1 MPSATLMPVMS
12 IQQAAERH
20 NMLVEYTKSVM
31 VKDQDFGVI
40 PGVSKPCLYKAG
52 AEKLLSLFGF
62 SPSFS
67 LIERVEDWT
76 GKDHGAEPFFYYFYK
91 CQLLRGGEI
100 LGEGDGSC
108 NSWEKKYRYRNGDR
122 KCPQCGKPTIIVGK
136 QEYGGGFICFAKK
149 GGCGAKFGS
158 KDPSITGQDT
168 GQVPNPDIAEQVN
181 TLQKMAQKR
190 ALVAAVLIACNAS
203 AFYTQDVEDMQT
215 IDVTPTETR
224 DEVVERR
231 LAEERAKAPAKDE
244 GGYVLTEL
252 GEKVH
257 AAITTPAA
265 TIMELADSLDQ
276 TPEPPLMAPD
286 VKKPPKSSAYEMRE
300 AAKREEVEQV
310 LKPVGTPKETRKRGA
325 ISFTALKQWGEIK
338 KEILKLT
345 GTTDLYYEALKA
357 GGYAHADEIKTQDDA
372 AKIWK
377 ALKAITAEL
386 GAQKQDK
393 ALLLELETQTQ
404 RIGQNAMDY
413 ALQAH
418 GLRSIKDVLALDGEP
433 FQAFMDEVRGIVGW
447 IG

>member
-1 MPSATLMPVMS
+1 MSTDVMVMPQATLMPVMS

-215 IDVTPTETR
+215 IDITPSETR

-231 LAEERAKAPAKDE
+231 LSEERAKAPATSKE
-244 GGYVLTEL
+244 T
-252 GEKVH
+252 
-257 AAITTPAA
+257 IT
-265 TIMELADSLDQ
+265 ELADFLD
-276 TPEPPLMAPD
+276 TPPDMPPASD
-286 VKKPPKSSAYEMRE
+286 YEKRESAKQQE
-300 AAKREEVEQV
+300 AAAV
-310 LKPVGTPKETRKRGA
+310 LKAVGAPKETRKKGT
-325 ISFTALKQWGEIK
+325 ISFKALAAY
-338 KEILKLT
+338 KEVKDALRELKGDDSVYYDILKLSGVSHANELAAEQSKDVYKLLANT
-345 GTTDLYYEALKA
+345 VIKLRNDKKLRDEVE
-357 GGYAHADEIKTQDDA
+357 AHALRIGAASFTRILGANGFTDIDDLLMNA
-372 AKIWK
+372 NGSQVQCV
-377 ALKAITAEL
+377 LHEL
-386 GAQKQDK
+386 GA
-393 ALLLELETQTQ
+393 
-404 RIGQNAMDY
+404 
-413 ALQAH
+413 
-418 GLRSIKDVLALDGEP
+418 EP
-433 FQAFMDEVRGIVGW
+433 V
-447 IG
+447 

>member
-1 MPSATLMPVMS
+1 MVIPSATLMPVMS
-12 IQQAAERH
+12 IQQATERH

-136 QEYGGGFICFAKK
+136 QEYGGGFVCFGKK
-149 GGCGAKFGS
+149 GGCGAKFRS
-158 KDPSITGQDT
+158 DDASITKQDT

-231 LAEERAKAPAKDE
+231 LAEEQRRIKELSAPKPLE
-244 GGYVLTEL
+244 
-252 GEKVH
+252 H
-257 AAITTPAA
+257 IQPSPAV
-265 TIMELADSLDQ
+265 ILELANSLDQ
-276 TPEPPLMAPD
+276 APEPPLMA
-286 VKKPPKSSAYEMRE
+286 YEQREQAKQNE
-300 AAKREEVEQV
+300 AAAA
-310 LKPVGTPKETRKRGA
+310 LKPSLEATAKRRRGA
-325 ISFTALKQWGEIK
+325 ISFTALKWWGAIKAEIK
-338 KEILKLT
+338 DLT
-345 GTTDLYYEALKA
+345 GTTDLYYKRLDEFGFK
-357 GGYAHADEIKTQDDA
+357 HADEIATKEQATS
-372 AKIWK
+372 IGNN
-377 ALKAITAEL
+377 LKADVAEL
-386 GAQKQDK
+386 KRSKQDK
-393 ALLLELETQTQ
+393 ALLLEAQTHAL
-404 RIGQNAMDY
+404 RIGPY
-413 ALQAH
+413 ATQAVLKRK
-418 GLRSIKDVLALDGEP
+418 GLESVEEILNLGGDDLTELLRELKETA
-433 FQAFMDEVRGIVGW
+433 
-447 IG
+447 

>member
-1 MPSATLMPVMS
+1 MTEELTIIPSATLMPVMS

-40 PGVSKPCLYKAG
+40 PGVAKPCLYKAG

-67 LIERVEDWT
+67 LIQRTEDWI
-76 GKDHGAEPFFYYFYK
+76 GVDHGGEPFFYYFYK
-91 CQLLRGGEI
+91 CQLLRGGGI

-136 QEYGGGFICFAKK
+136 QEYGGGFICFSKK

-158 KDPSITGQDT
+158 KDPLITGQDT

-215 IDVTPTETR
+215 IEVTPTETR

-231 LAEERAKAPAKDE
+231 IVEEKAKASTVSK
-244 GGYVLTEL
+244 
-252 GEKVH
+252 
-257 AAITTPAA
+257 A
-265 TIMELADSLDQ
+265 TIVELADFLD
-276 TPEPPLMAPD
+276 TPPDMPEPPLMAPA
-286 VKKPPKSSAYEMRE
+286 VKKSPKSSAYEMRE
-300 AAKREEVEQV
+300 AAKQQE
-310 LKPVGTPKETRKRGA
+310 A
-325 ISFTALKQWGEIK
+325 A
-338 KEILKLT
+338 
-345 GTTDLYYEALKA
+345 EALK
-357 GGYAHADEIKTQDDA
+357 G
-372 AKIWK
+372 
-377 ALKAITAEL
+377 
-386 GAQKQDK
+386 
-393 ALLLELETQTQ
+393 
-404 RIGQNAMDY
+404 
-413 ALQAH
+413 
-418 GLRSIKDVLALDGEP
+418 DG
-433 FQAFMDEVRGIVGW
+433 
-447 IG
+447 

>member
-1 MPSATLMPVMS
+1 MSTDLVVMPSATLMPVMS

-31 VKDQDFGVI
+31 VRDQDFGVI

-231 LAEERAKAPAKDE
+231 LSEERAKATTVPPA
-244 GGYVLTEL
+244 V
-252 GEKVH
+252 V
-257 AAITTPAA
+257 I
-265 TIMELADSLDQ
+265 ELANSLDQ
-276 TPEPPLMAPD
+276 APELKGPMDVRQGTTVANERAEPPLMAPD
-286 VKKPPKSSAYEMRE
+286 VKKPPKKAQTYMSESAKLKWKQAKLQLNAVRKDNDKFYYDAIAPYKHCTHIPTKEEADMRWKILQSGLTPQGPPKHDFTLE
-300 AAKREEVEQV
+300 EELHRHKRDN
-310 LKPVGTPKETRKRGA
+310 PRFIET
-325 ISFTALKQWGEIK
+325 
-338 KEILKLT
+338 
-345 GTTDLYYEALKA
+345 
-357 GGYAHADEIKTQDDA
+357 
-372 AKIWK
+372 
-377 ALKAITAEL
+377 L
-386 GAQKQDK
+386 GAHGFESVADVIERANGTQTG
-393 ALLLELETQTQ
+393 LLLSELRQ
-404 RIGQNAMDY
+404 
-413 ALQAH
+413 
-418 GLRSIKDVLALDGEP
+418 K
-433 FQAFMDEVRGIVGW
+433 
-447 IG
+447 

>member
-1 MPSATLMPVMS
+1 MSTDVVVIPHATLMPVMS

-20 NMLVEYTKSVM
+20 NMLVEYTKSLM

-67 LIERVEDWT
+67 LIERTEDWT
-76 GKDHGAEPFFYYFYK
+76 GKDHGGEPFFYYFYK

-158 KDPSITGQDT
+158 KDVAITGQDT

-231 LAEERAKAPAKDE
+231 LAEEKAKAIRDTNNDPTVAAVVNDPSYEERHRNMILEANAVLDDVNK
-244 GGYVLTEL
+244 VLLTE
-252 GEKVH
+252 H
-257 AAITTPAA
+257 
-265 TIMELADSLDQ
+265 
-276 TPEPPLMAPD
+276 PPDAPT
-286 VKKPPKSSAYEMRE
+286 KP
-300 AAKREEVEQV
+300 
-310 LKPVGTPKETRKRGA
+310 TRKRGA

-338 KEILKLT
+338 KEILALS
-345 GTTDLYYEALKA
+345 GTTDLYYKALST
-357 GGYAHADEIKTQDDA
+357 GGYQHADEIKTQEDA

-377 ALKAITAEL
+377 ALKEITAEL
-386 GAQKQDK
+386 RPKQQVRTLEEELRSHEKQPKFMDVLGAHGFESVGDVIERANGTQLG
-393 ALLLELETQTQ
+393 LLLSELRQ
-404 RIGQNAMDY
+404 G
-413 ALQAH
+413 
-418 GLRSIKDVLALDGEP
+418 
-433 FQAFMDEVRGIVGW
+433 
-447 IG
+447 

>member
-1 MPSATLMPVMS
+1 MSTDLVVMPTATLMPVMS

-31 VKDQDFGVI
+31 VRDQDFGVI

-76 GKDHGAEPFFYYFYK
+76 GKDHGGEPFFYYFYK

-136 QEYGGGFICFAKK
+136 QEYGGGFICFGKK

-158 KDPSITGQDT
+158 KDTSITGQDT

-231 LAEERAKAPAKDE
+231 LSEERAKST
-244 GGYVLTEL
+244 V
-252 GEKVH
+252 
-257 AAITTPAA
+257 PAA
-265 TIMELADSLDQ
+265 TIIELANSLDQ
-276 TPEPPLMAPD
+276 APEPPLMAPD
-286 VKKPPKSSAYEMRE
+286 VKKPPKKVDELTELHAGNLHTYEERE
-300 AAKREEVEQV
+300 AKRKQEAAEAMKVD
-310 LKPVGTPKETRKRGA
+310 PVKIPRKRGA
-325 ISFTALKQWGEIK
+325 ISFTALKAWGEIK
-338 KEILKLT
+338 KEILALT

-357 GGYAHADEIKTQDDA
+357 GGYQHADEIKTQEDA

-386 GAQKQDK
+386 GRSKQDK
-393 ALLLELETQTQ
+393 TLMLEVEAHAL
-404 RIGQNAMDY
+404 RIGPY
-413 ALQAH
+413 ATKAALERH
-418 GLRSIKDVLALDGEP
+418 GLQSIEEVLNYNGDFDGLMAEL
-433 FQAFMDEVRGIVGW
+433 RGTA
-447 IG
+447 